1 MVAFLDGVAAR
12 RPRIPVSAAEGLGG
26 PVRRT
31 TASRL
36 LLALAILAA
45 LAFCVLLASEL
56 RTRPNSYFASGG
68 SGVVVSDLSSSV
80 DPNKYRRL
88 SRVFRTF
95 VRTNQPLGL
104 VVFSDSAYEVLPPG
118 TRGEELRPILR
129 FFEPPEQVSR
139 QGQQR
144 RGQGLGFLESP
155 WSGVFRGGTRISLGL
170 GLAREMIVRDGIA
183 NPTVVLVSDLD
194 DSPFDLKPLT
204 EEVIRYRRAGIDLRI
219 VPLFPGPDDREL
231 FSRLAGEDAFVYNDE
246 LLRNTELE
254 ERRSLVG
261 AFPTALLATAAL
273 VLLLLALNEHVNGR
287 LSWRRERV
295 VAA

>member
-1 MVAFLDGVAAR
+1 MGAFLDGIAER
-12 RPRIPVSAAEGLGG
+12 RPRIPVAGAEGLSRAG
-26 PVRRT
+26 RRT
-31 TASRL
+31 SAARL

-45 LAFCVLLASEL
+45 LALCVLLASEL
-56 RTRPNSYFASGG
+56 RTRPNSYFAGGG
-68 SGVVVSDLSSSV
+68 SGVVVTDISSSV

-129 FFEPPEQVSR
+129 FFEPPQQTAR
-139 QGQQR
+139 QGAQR
-144 RGQGLGFLESP
+144 RGQGAGFLESP

-170 GLAREMIVRDGIA
+170 GIAREMIQREGVA

-204 EEVIRYRRAGIDLRI
+204 EEVIRYRRAGIDLRL
-219 VPLFPGPDDREL
+219 VPLFPGSDDREL
-231 FSRLAGEDAFVYNDE
+231 FARLVGEDAFVYNDE

-261 AFPTALLATAAL
+261 AFPLGLFAVGAL

-287 LSWRRERV
+287 LSWRRAEVRG
-295 VAA
+295 

>member
-1 MVAFLDGVAAR
+1 MAAFLDGIAAR
-12 RPRIPVSAAEGLGG
+12 RPRIPVAGADGLAR
-26 PVRRT
+26 PARRT
-31 TASRL
+31 AVVRVV
-36 LLALAILAA
+36 LALAILAA

-56 RTRPNSYFASGG
+56 RTRPNSYFAGGG
-68 SGVVVSDLSSSV
+68 SGVVVYDLSSSV

-104 VVFSDSAYEVLPPG
+104 VTFSDSAYEVLPPG

-129 FFEPPEQVSR
+129 FFEPPEQTARV
-139 QGQQR
+139 GAQR

-170 GLAREMIVRDGIA
+170 AVARQMVVRERIA

-194 DSPFDLKPLT
+194 DSPFDLKPLS
-204 EEVIRYRRAGIDLRI
+204 EEVTRYRRAGIDLRL

-231 FSRLAGEDAFVYNDE
+231 FTRLVGEDSFIYNDE
-246 LLRNTELE
+246 ILRNTALE

-261 AFPTALLATAAL
+261 AFPLGLVAVGALALLL
-273 VLLLLALNEHVNGR
+273 VALNEHVNGR
-287 LSWRRERV
+287 LSWRRGPE

>member
-1 MVAFLDGVAAR
+1 MVAFLDGIAER
-12 RPRIPVSAAEGLGG
+12 RPRIPVADVDGLAR
-26 PVRRT
+26 PARRT
-31 TASRL
+31 SIARFV
-36 LLALAILAA
+36 LAAAILVA
-45 LAFCVLLASEL
+45 LVFCVFLAADL
-56 RTRPNSYFASGG
+56 RTRPNTYFSGGG
-68 SGVVVSDLSSSV
+68 SGVVVYDLSSSV

-104 VVFSDSAYEVLPPG
+104 VTFSDSAYEVLPPG

-129 FFEPPEQVSR
+129 FFEPPEQVAR

-144 RGQGLGFLESP
+144 RGEGLGFLESP

-170 GLAREMIVRDGIA
+170 GVARQMVARDRVV
-183 NPTVVLVSDLD
+183 NPSVVLVSDLD

-204 EEVIRYRRAGIDLRI
+204 EEVIRYRRAGIDLRL

-231 FSRLAGEDAFVYNDE
+231 FGRLVGEDAFVYNDE
-246 LLRNTELE
+246 LLRNTRLE

-261 AFPTALLATAAL
+261 AFPIGFVAVAAL

-287 LSWRRERV
+287 LSWRRGEV
-295 VAA
+295 HG

>member
-1 MVAFLDGVAAR
+1 MGAFLDGLAER
-12 RPRIPVSAAEGLGG
+12 RPRIPVAGADGLSRAGRRTSAA
-26 PVRRT
+26 
-31 TASRL
+31 RL
-36 LLALAILAA
+36 LLALAILGA

-56 RTRPNSYFASGG
+56 RTRPNSYFAGGG
-68 SGVVVSDLSSSV
+68 SGVVVTDISSSV

-129 FFEPPEQVSR
+129 FFEPPQQTAR
-139 QGQQR
+139 QGAQR

-155 WSGVFRGGTRISLGL
+155 WSGVFRGGTRVSLGL
-170 GLAREMIVRDGIA
+170 GVAREMIEREGVA

-204 EEVIRYRRAGIDLRI
+204 EEVIRYRRAGIDLRL
-219 VPLFPGPDDREL
+219 VPLFPGSDDREL
-231 FSRLAGEDAFVYNDE
+231 FARLVGEDAFVYNDE
-246 LLRNTELE
+246 LLRNTRLE

-261 AFPTALLATAAL
+261 AFPIGLVAVGAL

-287 LSWRRERV
+287 LSWRRAEV
-295 VAA
+295 HA

>member
-1 MVAFLDGVAAR
+1 MVAFLEAIADR
-12 RPRIPVSAAEGLGG
+12 RPRIPVAGVDGLAR
-26 PVRRT
+26 PARRT
-31 TASRL
+31 AVARL
-36 LLALAILAA
+36 LLAAAILAA
-45 LAFCVLLASEL
+45 LVLCVLLASDL
-56 RTRPNSYFASGG
+56 RTRPNTYFSGGG
-68 SGVVVSDLSSSV
+68 SGVVVYDLSSSV

-104 VVFSDSAYEVLPPG
+104 VTFSDSAYEVLPPG

-129 FFEPPEQVSR
+129 FFEPPEQVTR
-139 QGQQR
+139 EGRQR

-170 GLAREMIVRDGIA
+170 GVARRMIARDHIA
-183 NPTVVLVSDLD
+183 NPSVVLVSDLD
-194 DSPFDLKPLT
+194 DSPFDLEPLT
-204 EEVIRYRRAGIDLRI
+204 DEVIRYRRAGIDLRL

-231 FSRLAGEDAFVYNDE
+231 FSRLVGEGAFVYNDE
-246 LLRNTELE
+246 LLRNTKLE

-261 AFPTALLATAAL
+261 AFPLGLVAAGAL

-287 LSWRRERV
+287 LSWRRAEV
-295 VAA
+295 HS